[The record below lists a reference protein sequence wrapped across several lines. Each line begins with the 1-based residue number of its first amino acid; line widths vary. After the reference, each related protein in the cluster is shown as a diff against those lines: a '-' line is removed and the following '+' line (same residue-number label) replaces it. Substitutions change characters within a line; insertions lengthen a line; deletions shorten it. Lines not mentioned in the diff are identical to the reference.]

1 MMRFHFLNVGHGD
14 CTFIELPDNKLML
27 VDINNSKSLPDEDI
41 EMLSALHSMN
51 AYDFTRPG
59 SYGAL
64 QAKSWEDYYSDML
77 VDPVDYYKAH
87 FDGRGIFRYVQT
99 HPDMDH
105 MSGLYRLFW
114 QERVKLWN
122 FWDNEHT
129 KKKSEEDFK
138 NSPHAYTDWLA
149 YTLLRVGIS
158 PVDQFGNRVTHKVMK
173 NKRHHTGDYW
183 TGHGM
188 KVLSP
193 TPELVRQSNEIGNW
207 NDASYVLRFEHG
219 GRSVILAGDAER
231 AAWES
236 MVGGVHSDNL
246 SCDVLKA
253 AHHGRESGF
262 HDQAVEAMNP
272 SAVICSVGKK
282 PSTDAHDA
290 YRKKGAEV
298 FSTRFKGT
306 LVLTLWDDG
315 EVWLDDAKN
324 NRLFKL
330 DPIA

>member
-14 CTFIELPDNKLML
+14 CTFVELPDGKLML
-27 VDINNSKSLPDEDI
+27 VDINNSKSLPEEDVQA
-41 EMLSALHSMN
+41 LAALHGIQ
-51 AYDFTRPG
+51 AYDFARPG
-59 SYGAL
+59 SYSAL
-64 QAKSWEDYYSDML
+64 LAKSWEEYYKELL
-77 VDPVDYYKAH
+77 VDPVDYYKAN
-87 FDGRGIFRYVQT
+87 FSNKDIFRYVQT

-105 MSGLYRLFW
+105 MSGLHRLFW

-129 KKKSEEDFK
+129 KEKKEEDFE
-138 NSPHAYTDWLA
+138 NSPHSYIDWLV
-149 YTLLRVGIS
+149 YELLRAGRG
-158 PVDQFGNRVTHKVMK
+158 PDDLNGNEVTHKVMK

-193 TPELVRQSNEIGNW
+193 TPELVSQANECEKW

-219 GRSVILAGDAER
+219 GRSVILAGDAEQ
-231 AAWES
+231 AAWSSVVEN
-236 MVGGVHSDNL
+236 VHADNL
-246 SCDVLKA
+246 NCDILKA

-262 HDQAVEAMNP
+262 HEDAVDAMNP
-272 SAVICSVGKK
+272 SAVVCSIGKK
-282 PSTDAHDA
+282 PSSDAHDA

-298 FSTRFKGT
+298 FSTRSKGT
-306 LVLTLWDDG
+306 LILTIWNDG
-315 EVWLDDAKN
+315 EVWMDDSRG

-330 DPIA
+330 EPLV